1 MVPRLCR
8 QLLRFMLLAEDNGGQ
23 CWRESS
29 ISPQQTPLQAS
40 KWNKSTDIKLR
51 WACRCMGR
59 DAFVRYKGSNISLFT
74 STVINRTTYIYIY
87 IYILVT
93 SFDMGKWQYL
103 TITVSIID
111 LAYINDQ
118 PNYDYRKIQH
128 QYTDVTNGLNRP
140 INKCCFLSCVSL
152 IASALLNL
160 SIATG
165 LGNVY

>member
-29 ISPQQTPLQAS
+29 ISPQQTPLHAS

-51 WACRCMGR
+51 WACRCMER
-59 DAFVRYKGSNISLFT
+59 DDFVRFEGSNISLFT
-74 STVINRTTYIYIY
+74 STVVNRTTD
-87 IYILVT
+87 ILVT
-93 SFDMGKWQYL
+93 LFDMGKWLYL

-128 QYTDVTNGLNRP
+128 HYTDVTNGLNRP
-140 INKCCFLSCVSL
+140 INECCFLSCVSL
-152 IASALLNL
+152 IASALFNRL
-160 SIATG
+160 SIAAG
-165 LGNVY
+165 LGSVY